1 MCDENSQWLR
11 PCSRQSLQ
19 RCCWLRLRHRYLLNI
34 VIEGA
39 MDMAAGMADG
49 GTGEPE
55 PLWVSV
61 LGSGSL
67 VGLWQLLPTTR
78 LRITEHPVMATPP
91 LQPSRQRGTGVIHT
105 SNITHMCQIA
115 RLRGGKS
122 CNEMWSGGVRA
133 VSRPAP
139 LSVASPRTLRL
150 CAVGSRSRC
159 SFVIPASSTRNP
171 GLPNLLDFQGAHWQ
185 RT

>member
-1 MCDENSQWLR
+1 MVKTLLAAITATVLLASSAAPLSAQY
-11 PCSRQSLQ
+11 
-19 RCCWLRLRHRYLLNI
+19 RYRGGYGYGGWHGGWWN
-34 VIEGA
+34 
-39 MDMAAGMADG
+39 G
-49 GTGEPE
+49 GTGAA
-55 PLWVSV
+55 
-61 LGSGSL
+61 LGLGL
-67 VGLWQLLPTTR
+67 GLGFLGGLWQLLPTTR

-91 LQPSRQRGTGVIHT
+91 LQPPRQSGTGVIHT
-105 SNITHMCQIA
+105 SNITHMYQIA